1 LKKTLIFALYGAILL
16 CLSTPLPAA
25 EPLSEGQAAP
35 AAGVFFDTLTSY
47 RLLDELEQ
55 CRIIKQEAFVLREL
69 DKTNERMVKV
79 LEERIKILEKNQADL
94 LRMNEAALKNAEEAR
109 KVAGGK
115 WYEKLWDTGKWI
127 GLGILV
133 GLAAGG

>member
-1 LKKTLIFALYGAILL
+1 MKKSLIFALCLTIWGTTHTPVWGAELIG
-16 CLSTPLPAA
+16 
-25 EPLSEGQAAP
+25 EGQPAP
-35 AAGVFFDTLTSY
+35 FNGVIFDTLTSF

-55 CRIIKQEAFVLREL
+55 CRIIKQEASVLREL
-69 DKTNERMVKV
+69 DKTNERLVKV
-79 LEERIKILEKNQADL
+79 LEERIHILEKNQADL
-94 LRMNEAALKNAEEAR
+94 LRMNEAALKNSEEAR
-109 KVAGGK
+109 KVADGK